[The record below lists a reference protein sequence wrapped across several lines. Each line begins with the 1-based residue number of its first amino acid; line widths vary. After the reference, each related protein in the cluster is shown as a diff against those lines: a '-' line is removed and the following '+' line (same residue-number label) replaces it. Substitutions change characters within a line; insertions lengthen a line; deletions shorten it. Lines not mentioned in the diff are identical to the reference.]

1 MGTTVEA
8 TDLTDANPTNRDA
21 AAVITPRG
29 THSTAATPPSA
40 TAAGPNRHTRDA
52 RKPAPRR
59 NRRFDR
65 VSALGVGSARWI
77 VAASAIGLTALSVAL
92 AAPASAHGSHDGGD
106 TRHHHTSTS
115 AVHQQA
121 DGVDRSSTSAAS
133 ETHNAAVDPPVS
145 NQPTGSMPLLPPGL
159 PGHDKCK
166 AQRDGVPGPP
176 WCTDPSAGWVQ
187 STLHRTDASFPT
199 LSGAEAT
206 AATGRAAVGQGAV
219 HAHFHI
225 GRLN

>member
-21 AAVITPRG
+21 APVITPRG
-29 THSTAATPPSA
+29 THSTAATPLSA
-40 TAAGPNRHTRDA
+40 TAAGPNRHTRDG
-52 RKPAPRR
+52 R
-59 NRRFDR
+59 NHHFDR

-77 VAASAIGLTALSVAL
+77 VAAAAIGLTALSVAL
-92 AAPASAHGSHDGGD
+92 ASPASARGSHDGGD

-121 DGVDRSSTSAAS
+121 DGVDRSSRSAS
-133 ETHNAAVDPPVS
+133 SDTRNAAVDPPAS
-145 NQPTGSMPLLPPGL
+145 NPPTGSMPLLLPGL

-166 AQRDGVPGPP
+166 AQRDGMPGPP

-199 LSGAEAT
+199 LPGASAA
-206 AATGRAAVGQGAV
+206 AATGRAAAGRGTV
-219 HAHFHI
+219 HAHFH
-225 GRLN
+225 RDS